1 MKEPDFAITRIFDAP
16 RELVFRAWTEQQ
28 YVVRWWGPHGFTAP
42 FCKIDFRVGG
52 SFHCCMRSPDG
63 KEYWTKGT
71 YHEIVVPEKI
81 VSTMYFSDTSGNL
94 VAPSEY
100 GLGPDFPSE
109 MLDIVTFDI
118 HEGDKTKLM
127 LRRNH
132 ATSIAKRYQED
143 QGWSQSLDRLAEI
156 IATM

>member
-28 YVVRWWGPHGFTAP
+28 YIVRWWGPHGFTAP
-42 FCKIDFRVGG
+42 ICKIDFRVGG
-52 SFHCCMRSPDG
+52 SFHYRMRSPDG

-71 YHEIVVPEKI
+71 YQEIVVPEKI
-81 VSTMYFSDTSGNL
+81 VSTMYLSDASGNL

-118 HEGDKTKLM
+118 HEGDKTKLT

-132 ATSIAKRYQED
+132 ATSIATRYQED

-156 IATM
+156 ITAM

>member
-1 MKEPDFAITRIFDAP
+1 
-16 RELVFRAWTEQQ
+16 
-28 YVVRWWGPHGFTAP
+28 
-42 FCKIDFRVGG
+42 
-52 SFHCCMRSPDG
+52 
-63 KEYWTKGT
+63 
-71 YHEIVVPEKI
+71 VVPEKI
-81 VSTMYFSDTSGNL
+81 VSTMYLSDASGKL

-100 GLGPDFPSE
+100 GFGPDFPSE

>member
-1 MKEPDFAITRIFDAP
+1 MDRAAVYRALVGTSRVYRAILQNRFPCRRFFPLLHAFAGR
-16 RELVFRAWTEQQ
+16 
-28 YVVRWWGPHGFTAP
+28 
-42 FCKIDFRVGG
+42 KRVLDQGDV
-52 SFHCCMRSPDG
+52 SRNL
-63 KEYWTKGT
+63 
-71 YHEIVVPEKI
+71 VPEKI
-81 VSTMYFSDTSGNL
+81 VPAMYLSDASGNL

-118 HEGDKTKLM
+118 HEGDKTKLT

-156 IATM
+156 IAAM